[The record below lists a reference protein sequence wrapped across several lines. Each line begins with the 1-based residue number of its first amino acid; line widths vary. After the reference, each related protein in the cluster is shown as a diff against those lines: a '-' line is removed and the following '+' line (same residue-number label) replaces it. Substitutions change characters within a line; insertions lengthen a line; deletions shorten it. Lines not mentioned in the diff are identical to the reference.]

1 MRANVSVGT
10 AGETILEHGF
20 EQKIAEP
27 RHAGPTPSSQ
37 ALRAADDNRRAQ
49 QKEIEHRATS
59 ELLKN
64 RKQNSNLKEESTMKA
79 NASSKLSKGLCRAAI
94 AIAAIGIAAASSVHA
109 KPNSDK
115 PANVVAHV
123 QLSGGPV
130 TRMLLVKKDDKEYL
144 LVGLDSPASVAV
156 FDVSN
161 PGQPRTIEMTSGVAG
176 TPTAEVKFVA
186 DTLTLFGGSDA
197 GTASSSSSKEMRS
210 FSGVTASMK
219 DKARGLIYV
228 TNGDG
233 LWIVKTK
240 QKGEEEAIA
249 DSYGG

>member
-1 MRANVSVGT
+1 
-10 AGETILEHGF
+10 
-20 EQKIAEP
+20 
-27 RHAGPTPSSQ
+27 
-37 ALRAADDNRRAQ
+37 
-49 QKEIEHRATS
+49 
-59 ELLKN
+59 
-64 RKQNSNLKEESTMKA
+64 MKA

-94 AIAAIGIAAASSVHA
+94 AIAAIGIAAAGPVVHA

-130 TRMLLVKKDDKEYL
+130 TRMLLVKKDGKEYL
-144 LVGLDSPASVAV
+144 LVGLDSPISVAV

-161 PGQPRTIEMTSGVAG
+161 PGQPRSIDMTSGVAG

-197 GTASSSSSKEMRS
+197 GTASASNSKEMRS

-240 QKGEEEAIA
+240 QKVEEEAIV
-249 DSYGG
+249 DNYGG

>member
-1 MRANVSVGT
+1 MRKNVTSRCS
-10 AGETILEHGF
+10 
-20 EQKIAEP
+20 K
-27 RHAGPTPSSQ
+27 
-37 ALRAADDNRRAQ
+37 ALR
-49 QKEIEHRATS
+49 
-59 ELLKN
+59 
-64 RKQNSNLKEESTMKA
+64 
-79 NASSKLSKGLCRAAI
+79 CAAI
-94 AIAAIGIAAASSVHA
+94 AIVATGIAAAPSVHA

-130 TRMLLVKKDDKEYL
+130 TRLLLVKKDDKEYL
-144 LVGLDSPASVAV
+144 LVGLDSPASVAI

-176 TPTAEVKFVA
+176 TPTAEVKFVS

-240 QKGEEEAIA
+240 RKVEEEAIV
-249 DSYGG
+249 DNYGG